1 MIHDAGS
8 ICRSIARERP
18 SAAGR
23 REGGEQQQQQQGKDY
38 NRLSISDT
46 VKCYPRYDDAPN
58 ATVIQTSELSA
69 TFKGLR
75 PSTDY
80 AIQVR
85 AKTTRGWGE
94 YTPLVFK
101 KTPHAMGLGK
111 RERHSDTFRNP
122 PSRIFNVSIYADYVG
137 ENDNMQ
143 VRIIAGAIVAVV
155 VLLVIIII
163 MTVLILRR

>member
-1 MIHDAGS
+1 MIRSKLSLHRARARAASGHERKGGISGS
-8 ICRSIARERP
+8 SGERIIIVP
-18 SAAGR
+18 
-23 REGGEQQQQQQGKDY
+23 
-38 NRLSISDT
+38 ISDT
-46 VKCYPRYDDAPN
+46 VRCYPRYDDATN

-69 TFKGLR
+69 TFKGLK

-94 YTPLVFK
+94 YTPVVFK

-111 RERHSDTFRNP
+111 RERHSDTFRDP

>member
-1 MIHDAGS
+1 M
-8 ICRSIARERP
+8 R
-18 SAAGR
+18 
-23 REGGEQQQQQQGKDY
+23 
-38 NRLSISDT
+38 
-46 VKCYPRYDDAPN
+46 CYPRYDDATN
-58 ATVIQTSELSA
+58 ATVIQTTELSV
-69 TFKGLR
+69 TFKDLK

-94 YTPLVFK
+94 YTPVVYK
-101 KTPHAMGLGK
+101 KTPHAMGLGEIIHV
-111 RERHSDTFRNP
+111 RMGLANGGSSTELSAIQWGTF
-122 PSRIFNVSIYADYVG
+122 VSVTDYVG
-137 ENDNMQ
+137 EDDNMQ